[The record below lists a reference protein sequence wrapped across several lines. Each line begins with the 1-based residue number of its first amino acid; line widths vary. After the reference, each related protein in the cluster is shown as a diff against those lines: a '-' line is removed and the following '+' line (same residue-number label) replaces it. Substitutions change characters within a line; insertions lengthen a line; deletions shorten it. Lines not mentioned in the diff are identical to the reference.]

1 MFITIQFPLF
11 DYRYIKANPNRTEKP
26 NWSNAGGSGN
36 NRVRYFGEIFDRN
49 TPYLGPW
56 DDEKKYCNAKSVIN
70 LCGLGDEHFYKS
82 LYTTPPNSRILF
94 RRFQS
99 DGKCMAKFEV
109 GINDNFEKLQAQNK
123 SGAETTAAKLYD
135 QIEKYLLCPVRLK
148 VGNRLMPF
156 VPLINAG
163 NVLKDAYFWA
173 TAKGK
178 KSFDPKD
185 VKDEV
190 ISCEP
195 VLLVQL
201 DTSEIDISSM
211 HFEKVPI
218 PGLADDRVKL
228 YCRYIPYKINEKN
241 YNLKTWIICTDGKDN
256 ANPILPNDFDNYNN
270 TIRYLRINLL
280 RIHTEIILQKKL
292 LDVFTTVDD
301 AYKVKDEAT
310 KERLYFYLH
319 KIWLNLS
326 SIKRNKQPQ
335 QQLIAT
341 TFRLNES
348 YFGASGIDEQLV
360 ALKDYSDWL
369 KNLDIT
375 PQNLQVMQYVVDSSA
390 ALQNKKAESAETLSV
405 FISYNHADGE
415 TAGIIKQKLE
425 AEKIQVI
432 LDSDA
437 MLAGTAI
444 KDFITSSIKNTN
456 ATVSIISNNSLTSG
470 WVSIETINT
479 INFKQF
485 FPDKKFIPCYT
496 DKSFLD
502 NEFFVDDTL
511 TEIDKKIEEL
521 KKRIQQRSGDT
532 SDLDDK
538 KKRLIELRQNL
549 ASTINYLSN
558 NLSLDFTP
566 LKLDANFPALIN
578 AIKF

>member
-11 DYRYIKANPNRTEKP
+11 DYRYMKADPNRTEKP
-26 NWSNAGGSGN
+26 NWANAGSIGN
-36 NRVRYFGEIFDRN
+36 NHVRYFGEIFDRK

-70 LCGLGDEHFYKS
+70 LCGMGDEHFYKS
-82 LYTTPPNSRILF
+82 LFSSPSRTRILF

-109 GINDNFEKLQAQNK
+109 GLNDNFENLQAQLK
-123 SGAETTAAKLYD
+123 SNTETTATGFYE
-135 QIEKYLLCPVRLK
+135 QIQKYLLCPVRLK
-148 VGNRLMPF
+148 VGNKLMPF
-156 VPLINAG
+156 APLINAG
-163 NVLKDAYFWA
+163 SYLKDAYYWA

-185 VKDEV
+185 MKNEV

-211 HFEKVPI
+211 HFEKVDI
-218 PGLADDRVKL
+218 PGLPDDRIKL
-228 YCRYIPYKINEKN
+228 YCQYIPYQINEKN
-241 YNLKTWIICTDGKDN
+241 YNLKTWIICTDGKN
-256 ANPILPNDFDNYNN
+256 SANPILPNDFDNYNN

-301 AYKVKDEAT
+301 SFKIKDDAT

-348 YFGASGIDEQLV
+348 YFGASGIDEQLL

-369 KNLDIT
+369 KNLKVT
-375 PQNLQVMQYVVDSSA
+375 PENEQVKQYVADTST
-390 ALQNKKAESAETLSV
+390 ALENKKTESAEKISV
-405 FISYNHADGE
+405 FISYNHADGN
-415 TAGIIKQKLE
+415 TTDIIKQKLE

-432 LDSDA
+432 LDSDT
-437 MLAGTAI
+437 MLAGTDI
-444 KDFITSSIKNTN
+444 NDFITSSIKNTN
-456 ATVSIISNNSLTSG
+456 ATVSIVSNNSLTSG
-470 WVSIETINT
+470 WVSIETVNT
-479 INFKQF
+479 IFFKKF
-485 FPDKKFIPCYT
+485 FADKKFIPCYT
-496 DKSFLD
+496 DKTFLD
-502 NEFFVDDTL
+502 NEFFVDDTQKL
-511 TEIDKKIEEL
+511 IDNKIEDL
-521 KKRIQQRSGDT
+521 KKRIQQRQGDS
-532 SDLDDK
+532 SDLDDL

-549 ASTINYLSN
+549 PGTINYLSN
-558 NLSLDFTP
+558 NFCLDFTP
-566 LKLDANFPALIN
+566 TKLEANFPALIK

>member
-11 DYRYIKANPNRTEKP
+11 DYRYMKADPNRTEKP
-26 NWSNAGGSGN
+26 NWANAGSNGN
-36 NRVRYFGEIFDRN
+36 NRVRYFGEIFDRK

-70 LCGLGDEHFYKS
+70 LCGLEDEHFFKS
-82 LYTTPPNSRILF
+82 LFSSPARSRILF

-109 GINDNFEKLQAQNK
+109 GLNDNFESLQAQKK
-123 SGAETTAAKLYD
+123 SDAETSAKGFYEM
-135 QIEKYLLCPVRLK
+135 IEKYLLCPVRLK
-148 VGNRLMPF
+148 VGNKLMPF
-156 VPLINAG
+156 TPLINVG
-163 NVLKDAYFWA
+163 NHLKEAYYWA

-185 VKDEV
+185 IKNEV

-201 DTSEIDISSM
+201 NTSELDISSM
-211 HFEKVPI
+211 HFEKVDI
-218 PGLADDRVKL
+218 PGLPDNRIKL
-228 YCRYIPYKINEKN
+228 YCQYIPYQINEKN
-241 YNLKTWIICTDGKDN
+241 YNLKTWVICTDGKNN

-292 LDVFTTVDD
+292 LDVFTTVNDAFKIKDD
-301 AYKVKDEAT
+301 AT

-326 SIKRNKQPQ
+326 SIRRNKQPQ

-348 YFGASGIDEQLV
+348 YFGASGIDEQLL

-369 KNLDIT
+369 KNLKVT
-375 PQNLQVMQYVVDSSA
+375 PENEQVKQYVVESSA
-390 ALQNKKAESAETLSV
+390 ALENKKTESAEKVSV
-405 FISYNHADGE
+405 FISYNHSDGD
-415 TAGIIKQKLE
+415 TAGAIKQKLE

-432 LDSDA
+432 LDSDT
-437 MLAGTAI
+437 MLAGTDI
-444 KDFITSSIKNTN
+444 NDFIISSIKNTN
-456 ATVSIISNNSLTSG
+456 ATVSIVSNNSLTSG
-470 WVSIETINT
+470 WVSIETVNT
-479 INFKQF
+479 LNFKKF
-485 FPDKKFIPCYT
+485 YGDKKFIPCYT
-496 DKSFLD
+496 DKIFLE
-502 NEFFVDDTL
+502 NEFYVDDTQMA
-511 TEIDKKIEEL
+511 IDKKIEEL
-521 KKRIQQRSGDT
+521 KKRIQQRQGDS

-538 KKRLIELRQNL
+538 KKRLIELRQSL
-549 ASTINYLSN
+549 PGTVNYLN
-558 NLSLDFTP
+558 NNFCLDFTP
-566 LKLDANFPALIN
+566 AKFEANFPALIK

>member
-26 NWSNAGGSGN
+26 NWSNAGGTN
-36 NRVRYFGEIFDRN
+36 NKRVRYFGEIFDRN

-70 LCGLGDEHFYKS
+70 PCGMGDEHFYKS
-82 LYTTPPNSRILF
+82 LYNSPSQSRILF

-109 GINDNFEKLQAQNK
+109 GVNDNFEKLQAQIK
-123 SGAETTAAKLYD
+123 SNAELTATKLYEH
-135 QIEKYLLCPVRLK
+135 IEKYLLCPVRLK
-148 VGNRLMPF
+148 VGNRLTPF

-163 NVLKDAYFWA
+163 NHLKDAYYWA

-178 KSFDPKD
+178 KSFEPKD
-185 VKDEV
+185 IKDEV

-201 DTSEIDISSM
+201 DTSEIDIGSM
-211 HFEKVPI
+211 HFEMVPI
-218 PGLADDRVKL
+218 PGLEDGKVKL
-228 YCRYIPYKINEKN
+228 YCQYIPYKINEKN

-256 ANPILPNDFDNYNN
+256 ANPILPNDFDNYSN

-292 LDVFTTVDD
+292 LDVFTRVDD
-301 AYKVKDEAT
+301 IYKIKDEAT

-348 YFGASGIDEQLV
+348 YFGASGIDEQLL

-369 KNLDIT
+369 KNMDVT
-375 PQNLQVMQYVVDSSA
+375 PQNMQVMQYVVDSSS
-390 ALQNKKAESAETLSV
+390 ALQNKKAESAEKFSV

-415 TAGIIKQKLE
+415 TADIIKQKLE

-444 KDFITSSIKNTN
+444 TDFITSSIKNTN
-456 ATVSIISNNSLTSG
+456 ATVSVISNNSLTSG

-479 INFKQF
+479 IYFKKF

-496 DKSFLD
+496 DRNFLE

-511 TEIDKKIEEL
+511 IEIDKKIEDL
-521 KKRIQQRSGDT
+521 KKRIQQRQGDT

-549 ASTINYLSN
+549 AGTINYLSN

-566 LKLDANFPALIN
+566 LKFETNFPALIK

>member
-11 DYRYIKANPNRTEKP
+11 DYRYMKANPNRTEKP
-26 NWSNAGGSGN
+26 NWSDAGRNGN
-36 NRVRYFGEIFDRN
+36 NRVRYFGEIFDRK

-70 LCGLGDEHFYKS
+70 LCGMGDEHFYKS
-82 LYTTPPNSRILF
+82 LFSSPARSRILF

-109 GINDNFEKLQAQNK
+109 GVNDNFEYLQAQKK
-123 SGAETTAAKLYD
+123 SNAENVATGFYQ

-148 VGNRLMPF
+148 VGNRLTPYGPF
-156 VPLINAG
+156 INAG
-163 NVLKDAYFWA
+163 NYLKDAYYWA

-185 VKDEV
+185 IKNEV

-211 HFEKVPI
+211 HFEKVEI
-218 PGLADDRVKL
+218 PGLPDSTIKL
-228 YCRYIPYKINEKN
+228 YCQYIPYKINEKN
-241 YNLKTWIICTDGKDN
+241 YNLKTWIICTGDKN
-256 ANPILPNDFDNYNN
+256 SANPILPNDFDNYNN

-280 RIHTEIILQKKL
+280 RIHTEIILQKQL
-292 LDVFTTVDD
+292 LDVFTTVND
-301 AYKVKDEAT
+301 AFKITDVAT
-310 KERLYFYLH
+310 KERLYLYLH

-348 YFGASGIDEQLV
+348 YFGASGIDEQLL
-360 ALKDYSDWL
+360 ALKDYNDWL
-369 KNLDIT
+369 KNLKVT
-375 PQNLQVMQYVVDSSA
+375 PENEQVKQYVVDSSA
-390 ALQNKKAESAETLSV
+390 SLQNKKAEAGQKVSV
-405 FISYNHADGE
+405 FISYNHADEE
-415 TAGIIKQKLE
+415 TAGMIKQKLE
-425 AEKIQVI
+425 AEQIQVI

-437 MLAGTAI
+437 MLAGTDI
-444 KDFITSSIKNTN
+444 NDFIILSIKNTN
-456 ATVSIISNNSLTSG
+456 ATVSVVSNNSLTSG
-470 WVSIETINT
+470 WVSIETVNT
-479 INFKQF
+479 VYFKKF
-485 FPDKKFIPCYT
+485 FPEKKFIPCYT
-496 DKSFLD
+496 DKKFLE
-502 NEFFVDDTL
+502 NEFFVDDTQK
-511 TEIDKKIEEL
+511 EIDKKIEDL
-521 KKRIQQRSGDT
+521 KNRIQQRQGDS

-549 ASTINYLSN
+549 PGIINYLN
-558 NLSLDFTP
+558 NKLSIDFTP
-566 LKLDANFPALIN
+566 SKLEANFPALIK

>member
-1 MFITIQFPLF
+1 MFITLQFPLF
-11 DYRYIKANPNRTEKP
+11 DYRYVKADPNRTEKP
-26 NWSNAGGSGN
+26 NWSDAGRNGN
-36 NRVRYFGEIFDRN
+36 SRVRYFGEIFDRK

-70 LCGLGDEHFYKS
+70 LCGMGDEHFYKS
-82 LYTTPPNSRILF
+82 LFSSPPQSRILF

-109 GINDNFEKLQAQNK
+109 GINDNFEHLQAQKK
-123 SGAETTAAKLYD
+123 SDAETTATDLYE
-135 QIEKYLLCPVRLK
+135 QIKKYLLCPIRPK
-148 VGNRLMPF
+148 VGNRLMPY

-163 NVLKDAYFWA
+163 NHLKNAYYWA

-185 VKDEV
+185 VKNEV

-201 DTSEIDISSM
+201 NASEIDISGM
-211 HFEKVPI
+211 HFEKVEI
-218 PGLADDRVKL
+218 PGLPDGRVKL
-228 YCRYIPYKINEKN
+228 YCQYIPYKINERN

-292 LDVFTTVDD
+292 LDVFTTVND
-301 AYKVKDEAT
+301 AFKIKDAAT
-310 KERLYFYLH
+310 KERLYLYLH

-348 YFGASGIDEQLV
+348 YFGASGIDEQLL

-369 KNLDIT
+369 KNLTVT
-375 PQNLQVMQYVVDSSA
+375 PQNEQVKQYVVDSSA
-390 ALQNKKAESAETLSV
+390 SLQNKKAESAAKVSV
-405 FISYNHADGE
+405 FISYNHADEE

-425 AEKIQVI
+425 TEKIQVV

-437 MLAGTAI
+437 MLAGTDI
-444 KDFITSSIKNTN
+444 NDFITLSIKNTN
-456 ATVSIISNNSLTSG
+456 ATVSIVSNNSLTSG
-470 WVSIETINT
+470 WVSIETVNT
-479 INFKQF
+479 IYFKKF

-496 DKSFLD
+496 DKKFLE
-502 NEFFVDDTL
+502 NEFFVDDTQK
-511 TEIDKKIEEL
+511 EIDKKIEDL
-521 KKRIQQRSGDT
+521 KIRIQQRQGDS

-549 ASTINYLSN
+549 PGIINYLSN
-558 NLSLDFTP
+558 KLSLDFTP
-566 LKLDANFPALIN
+566 TKLEANFPALIK